1 MTPQGPEEIVR
12 VFLVRLAAADI
23 DGALELLDPE
33 VVWKNSGLPTFTG
46 DRVRGMLRDMKQRGI
61 GFDVRWHHVAA
72 SGDIVLTDRTDVIK
86 AGPWETSFGVRGTFE
101 VRDGLIVLWDDV
113 FSWLEL
119 LQSGVIG
126 LGRVLTSR

>member
-1 MTPQGPEEIVR
+1 MTPEGPEQIVR
-12 VFLVRLAAADI
+12 TFLERLAAEDI

-61 GFDVRWHHVAA
+61 GFGVQWHHVAA
-72 SGDIVLTDRTDVIK
+72 SGEVVLTDRTDVIK

>member
-1 MTPQGPEEIVR
+1 MTPRDPEEIVR
-12 VFLVRLAAADI
+12 TFLVRLAAADI

-33 VVWKNSGLPTFTG
+33 VVWKNTGLPTFKG

-72 SGDIVLTDRTDVIK
+72 SGDVVLTDRTDVIR

-101 VRDGLIVLWDDV
+101 VRDGRIVLWDDA
-113 FSWLEL
+113 FSWLDL
-119 LQSGVIG
+119 LQSGAIG
-126 LGRVLTSR
+126 LVKMLR